1 MSKLW
6 LVALN
11 EFKQNVFKKSFIFAL
26 LSVPLMV
33 GFTVGLGLI
42 MSSLEK
48 NDAPVGYVDHAGL
61 LDNPVPTPLDR
72 SEKPIE
78 FISYKTE
85 NAARQA
91 LEAEEIQ
98 AYYVLAP
105 DYYETSQIE
114 LLYLK
119 EPGTNAT
126 RQFYDFIQINLL
138 REQPPEIAERAT
150 VRSEVTIR
158 SPDGSLEFP
167 AGGPTLGNFL
177 PMLIGVAFVFLLM
190 MSSGYLM
197 GGVVEEKQNR
207 IMEVLLTSISPTQ
220 LIVGKVLS
228 IVAISLTQLA
238 TWCLFGVLAVVVGGD
253 VLGVAW
259 FQNPSIE
266 WGPILSMIAIAIP
279 AYVLASALM
288 FAIGATVTEA
298 QEGQSLGAL
307 FFMLHMIPL
316 YLLVILIENPSG
328 TISIMLSL
336 LPFTSLLTVGFR
348 SMFAVIP
355 FWQIAASVAI
365 QALCA
370 LGALWLAA
378 LVFRLGMLRYGKRL
392 KLGEIFPKRRTAT
405 TKASLS

>member
-11 EFKQNVFKKSFIFAL
+11 EYKRNVFKKSFILAL

-42 MSSLEK
+42 MTSLED
-48 NDAPVGYVDHAGL
+48 NDAPVGYVDHAGFL
-61 LDNPVPTPLDR
+61 RNPLPAPLDR
-72 SEKPIE
+72 SDKPIE
-78 FISYKTE
+78 FIPYKTE
-85 NAARQA
+85 SEARQA

-98 AYYVLAP
+98 AYYELAS
-105 DYYETSQIE
+105 DFGETSQIG
-114 LLYLK
+114 LFYLK
-119 EPGTNAT
+119 EPGRNAT
-126 RQFYDFIQINLL
+126 QQFYDFIQINLL
-138 REQPPEIAERAT
+138 WEHPPEIARRAT

-167 AGGPTLGNFL
+167 AGGPALGNFL

-197 GGVVEEKQNR
+197 AGVVEEKENR
-207 IMEVLLTSISPTQ
+207 VMEVLVTSISPPQ
-220 LIVGKVLS
+220 LIAGKVLG

-238 TWCLFGVLAVVVGGD
+238 AWILVGILAVIVGGD
-253 VLGVAW
+253 VLGIEW
-259 FQNPSIE
+259 FQNPSIN
-266 WGPILSMIAIAIP
+266 WGTIFNMIAIAVP

-288 FAIGATVTEA
+288 FALGATVAEA
-298 QEGQSLGAL
+298 QEGQSLGAI

-316 YLLVILIENPSG
+316 YLLVILIENPNG

-336 LPFTSLLTVGFR
+336 LPFTSILTVGFR

-355 FWQIAASVAI
+355 MWQIALSVVI
-365 QALCA
+365 QTLCA

-378 LVFRLGMLRYGKRL
+378 FVFRLGMLRYGQRL
-392 KLGEIFPKRRTAT
+392 KLAEIIRNRSTAI

>member
-11 EFKQNVFKKSFIFAL
+11 EFKRNVFKKSFILAL
-26 LSVPLMV
+26 LSVPLLI
-33 GFTVGLGLI
+33 GFNVGLVLI
-42 MSSLEK
+42 MTSLEK

-61 LDNPVPTPLDR
+61 LVNPLPAPVGR

-78 FISYKTE
+78 FIPFKIESE
-85 NAARQA
+85 AREA

-105 DYYETSQIE
+105 DYHETSQIE
-114 LLYLK
+114 MLYLK

-138 REQPPEIAERAT
+138 REQPPEIARRAT

-167 AGGPTLGNFL
+167 AGGPALGHFL
-177 PMLIGVAFVFLLM
+177 PMLISVAFIFLLM

-197 GGVVEEKQNR
+197 AGVVDEKQNR
-207 IMEVLLTSISPTQ
+207 TMEVLMTSISPTQ
-220 LIVGKVLS
+220 FIAGKVLG
-228 IVAISLTQLA
+228 IAAISLTQLA
-238 TWCLFGVLAVVVGGD
+238 TWSLVGILAVVGGD
-253 VLGVAW
+253 VLGIEW

-266 WGPILSMIAIAIP
+266 WGAILRMIAIAIP

-288 FAIGATVTEA
+288 FAIGSTVAEA
-298 QEGQSLGAL
+298 QEGQALGAL
-307 FFMLHMIPL
+307 FFMLHMIPI
-316 YLLVILIENPSG
+316 YMIVVLIENPNG
-328 TISIMLSL
+328 TLSVVLSL

-348 SMFAVIP
+348 SMFTVIP
-355 FWQIAASVAI
+355 FWQIAGSVAI
-365 QALCA
+365 QTLCA

-378 LVFRLGMLRYGKRL
+378 LVFRLGMLRYGQRL
-392 KLGEIFPKRRTAT
+392 KLGEIFRRRRTAT

>member
-11 EFKQNVFKKSFIFAL
+11 EYKRNVFKKSFILAL

-42 MSSLEK
+42 MTSLEE
-48 NDAPVGYVDHAGL
+48 NDAPVGYVDHAGFL
-61 LDNPVPTPLDR
+61 ENPLPAPVDPSD
-72 SEKPIE
+72 KPIE
-78 FISYKTE
+78 FIPYETE
-85 NAARQA
+85 SEARQA

-98 AYYVLAP
+98 AYYILAS
-105 DYYETSQIE
+105 DFGETSQVE

-119 EPGTNAT
+119 EPGRNAT
-126 RQFYDFIQINLL
+126 QQFYDFIQINLL
-138 REQPPEIAERAT
+138 REQPPEVARRVT

-167 AGGPTLGNFL
+167 AGGPTLENFL

-197 GGVVEEKQNR
+197 AGVVEEKENR
-207 IMEVLLTSISPTQ
+207 VMEVLVTSVSPTQ
-220 LIVGKVLS
+220 LIVGKVLG

-238 TWCLFGVLAVVVGGD
+238 VWSLVGILAVIVGGD
-253 VLGVAW
+253 VLGVEW
-259 FQNPSIE
+259 FQNPSIN
-266 WGPILSMIAIAIP
+266 WGTILNMIAIAVP

-288 FAIGATVTEA
+288 FALGATIAEA
-298 QEGQSLGAL
+298 QESQSLSAI

-316 YLLVILIENPSG
+316 YLLVILIENPNG
-328 TISIMLSL
+328 TISVMLSL
-336 LPFTSLLTVGFR
+336 LPFTSILTVGFR

-355 FWQIAASVAI
+355 MWQIALSVAF
-365 QALCA
+365 QTLCA
-370 LGALWLAA
+370 LGALWLASF
-378 LVFRLGMLRYGKRL
+378 VFRLGMLRYGQRL
-392 KLGEIFPKRRTAT
+392 KLAEIIRNRRSVI